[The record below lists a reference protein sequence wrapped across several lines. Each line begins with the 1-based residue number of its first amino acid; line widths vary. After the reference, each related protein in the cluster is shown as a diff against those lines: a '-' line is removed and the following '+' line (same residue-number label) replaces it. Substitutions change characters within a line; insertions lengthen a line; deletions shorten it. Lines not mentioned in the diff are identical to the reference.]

1 MIQHYGEKEIN
12 TSGHFS
18 WERSEASY
26 RRKAFEDMKMV
37 YELYKDKSEQDRK
50 QVNRET
56 LEQHG
61 IENADPMAPPP
72 IIKIF
77 FIYF

>member
-1 MIQHYGEKEIN
+1 MLLSEQQTKCYLDEMIQHYGEKEIN

-37 YELYKDKSEQDRK
+37 LFGDEDNGRQQK
-50 QVNRET
+50 QARSFLRIWGNKRT
-56 LEQHG
+56 
-61 IENADPMAPPP
+61 
-72 IIKIF
+72 
-77 FIYF
+77 